1 MMTKI
6 VCPKCGREVRLDGAS
21 RSGSCR
27 ACGTSYS
34 LGGAAS
40 LDAAEPRSAVSG
52 DGGSVRV
59 SAPWHR
65 SGIYPA
71 PSVAAPKKESDGQ
84 KVKEK
89 KDASSDIGAVGA
101 ASVGAAAVG
110 AAMAG
115 ALGVAKEGARI
126 AAEERAAAE
135 ADARSAAEKRAA
147 AEADARSA
155 AEQKAAAEADA
166 RSAAEQNTIQRL
178 TNIKK
183 KPTEFSVGYFFKT
196 L

>member
-52 DGGSVRV
+52 GGSVRV

-71 PSVAAPKKESDGQ
+71 PPAAALKKEGDGQ

-89 KDASSDIGAVGA
+89 KDASSDVGAVGA

-166 RSAAEQNTIQRL
+166 RSAAEQKAAAEADARSAAEQ
-178 TNIKK
+178 KAAA
-183 KPTEFSVGYFFKT
+183 
-196 L
+196 